1 VFLVIGFDGNEI
13 NPLLFMF
20 CVKRFDCFDC
30 FVILAVKINGGG
42 GGLGIMGRVRNSKNE
57 EGYFFLLE
65 KKR

>member
-1 VFLVIGFDGNEI
+1 MFLVIGFDGNEI

-20 CVKRFDCFDC
+20 CVKRFDC
-30 FVILAVKINGGG
+30 LAVKINGGG

-65 KKR
+65 EKMR